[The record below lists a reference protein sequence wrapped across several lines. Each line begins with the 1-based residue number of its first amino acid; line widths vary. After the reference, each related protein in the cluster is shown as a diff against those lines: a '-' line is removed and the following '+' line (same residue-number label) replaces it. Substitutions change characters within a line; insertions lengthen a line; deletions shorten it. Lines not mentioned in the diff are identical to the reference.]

1 MAIDVL
7 RGIAL
12 LGVLAINITTEFR
25 VSIFQ
30 RFLPAQPYASWIDRA
45 IDAILMIGVDSKALA
60 LFSLLFGVG
69 LAIQFDHLSTSPRRM
84 VLLLRRLSALL
95 IIGLVHLTLIWNGD
109 ILVEYALAGLI
120 VLTFL
125 RGSQR
130 LLVLAAGAALGA
142 YVAGPLLPLSP
153 SLPGRAWMAQHVAE
167 AVHVY
172 GAGSFLDI
180 LAFRVRELP
189 AILPLHAT
197 VFPRTLGLMLL
208 GVLAWR
214 AGALHK
220 GGVTARQLAGAAVAC
235 SALGAAMAVA
245 VAFHWLGAATPTG
258 IAERMSTV
266 VLAAGYGASIILGDG
281 MYGCPQL
288 ARVGSPGG
296 THGAHQLSDA
306 VRRPRLHLLWIRP
319 GPLRPSRDRRG
330 HGDRYR
336 RLRRADRRQRLVAE
350 APRIRSDGVGLAC
363 SHVWW
368 HNTCASTVRKSG
380 YDRPI
385 GAGRVLNVCCWE
397 CKLFQGA
404 PIDLGDS

>member
-266 VLAAGYGASIILGDG
+266 VLAAGYGASIIWA
-281 MYGCPQL
+281 MECTAARSWL
-288 ARVGSPGG
+288 AWVAPAGRMALTNYLMQSV
-296 THGAHQLSDA
+296 
-306 VRRPRLHLLWIRP
+306 VRLHLLWIRP